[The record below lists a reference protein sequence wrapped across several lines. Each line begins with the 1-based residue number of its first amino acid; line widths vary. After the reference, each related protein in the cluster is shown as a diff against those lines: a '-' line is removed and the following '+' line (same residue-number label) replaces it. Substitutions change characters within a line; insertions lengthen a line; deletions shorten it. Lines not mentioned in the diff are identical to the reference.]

1 MKLRRPLTVSG
12 AHPHSVCSRYVRKAR
27 DCTSVYCVQL
37 AIKQFGRLV
46 WKPKQFSDTDYLLLW
61 AEKTDFSILDEPDD
75 SFLATVI

>member
-1 MKLRRPLTVSG
+1 MKLRHPVAVSG
-12 AHPHSVCSRYVRKAR
+12 AQPQCSLTVRAEG
-27 DCTSVYCVQL
+27 SWLYCVQL

-46 WKPKQFSDTDYLLLW
+46 WKPKQFSNTDYLLLW